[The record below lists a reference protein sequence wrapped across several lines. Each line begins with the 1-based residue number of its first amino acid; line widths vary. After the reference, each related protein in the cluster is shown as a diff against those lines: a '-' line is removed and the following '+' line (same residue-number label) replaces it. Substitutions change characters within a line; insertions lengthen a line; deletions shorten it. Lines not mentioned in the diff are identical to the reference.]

1 MTLNKIYISILVI
14 CISVFFL
21 FNAQNFKADLN
32 SKNII
37 ASQPKAWR
45 YSKLSGLRMLK
56 WLKSLPNGDA
66 DKAIKELY
74 LYASSQSDKSSVY
87 YKLS

>member
-1 MTLNKIYISILVI
+1 MLDIN
-14 CISVFFL
+14 
-21 FNAQNFKADLN
+21 LN

-56 WLKSLPNGDA
+56 WLKSLPNCDA
-66 DKAIKELY
+66 DKAI
-74 LYASSQSDKSSVY
+74 SN
-87 YKLS
+87 YKKARESKGSRDLQK